1 MPDLRFQVK
10 GAEAV
15 AFAAQPL
22 LALKLHIQNA
32 RAEETIHTVALR
44 AQIQIEANRRQYDAD
59 EKKSLRDLF
68 DQPERWG
75 QTLRPMLWTHSSVVV
90 PSFQGETQAD
100 LQVPCTFDF
109 NVAATKYFHAISD
122 GDIPLNLL
130 FSGTAFYIDPDG
142 SLQVSPISWNSE
154 ARYRLPV
161 RVWREMMEHY
171 YPNSAWLCLRRDVFE
186 RLYDYKVQHAITTWE
201 QMFELL
207 LTDENA
213 RRNGTPTIREGC
225 LPNETVQS

>member
-1 MPDLRFQVK
+1 MPDLRFRVD

-22 LALKLHIQNA
+22 LALKLHIQNT
-32 RAEETIHTVALR
+32 RPEETIHTVALR
-44 AQIQIEANRRQYDAD
+44 AQIQIESNRRQYNTG
-59 EKKSLRDLF
+59 EKSLLRDLF

-75 QTLRPMLWTHSSVVV
+75 QTLRPLLWTHSSAVV

-109 NVAATKYFHAISD
+109 NVAATKYFHAISN

-130 FSGTAFYIDPDG
+130 FSGTVFYVGSDA
-142 SLQVSPISWNSE
+142 SLQVSPISWSSE

-161 RVWREMMEHY
+161 RVWREMMDLY
-171 YPNSAWLCLRRDVFE
+171 YPNSAWLCLRLDVFE
-186 RLYDYKVQHAITTWE
+186 RLYDYKVQHALTTWE
-201 QMFELL
+201 QMFESLL
-207 LTDENA
+207 ANE
-213 RRNGTPTIREGC
+213 R
-225 LPNETVQS
+225 ETVRS

>member
-1 MPDLRFQVK
+1 MPDLRFRVE

-15 AFAAQPL
+15 SFAAQPL
-22 LALKLHIQNA
+22 IALKLHIENA
-32 RAEETIHTVALR
+32 RAEDTIHTVALR
-44 AQIQIEANRRQYDAD
+44 VQIQIEANRRQYNAG

-90 PSFQGETQAD
+90 PSFQSETQAD

-122 GDIPLNLL
+122 GEIP
-130 FSGTAFYIDPDG
+130 FE
-142 SLQVSPISWNSE
+142 SPVQRNWSSTSILRARCRCHQFPGNSE

-161 RVWREMMEHY
+161 RVWREMMELY

-186 RLYDYKVQHAITTWE
+186 RLYDYKVQHSITTWE
-201 QMFELL
+201 VMFESLL
-207 LTDENA
+207 ANE
-213 RRNGTPTIREGC
+213 R
-225 LPNETVQS
+225 ETVRS